1 MSSPDLFVVCKNCQA
16 EVSPYITEC
25 PYCGTRL
32 RKRAPRI
39 DRPDAPAAPS
49 GRSGRSKPSKAP
61 KRGAGLG
68 ARARGPS
75 RRKAKHTNPSNAM
88 QRLGKLRSGEIPG
101 IRGDE
106 LARPYATMVLVALSF
121 GLWLSLAFYVFTDFA
136 ITAVG
141 GDPWRFF
148 TASLL
153 NDGTAAQFAAV
164 LGIGLFGVLL
174 ERRHGPIAVVALFL
188 LCGPGALAVASAI
201 DVESLVFG
209 SHGAALGLLCAWL
222 VPVLLARRGA
232 DGDDDADLL
241 GVLVIAAVLLLVP
254 LLSQGSAVAGVIGA
268 AFGALAGLG
277 YAAAAGRSRA

>member
-39 DRPDAPAAPS
+39 ERPDAPV
-49 GRSGRSKPSKAP
+49 KPP
-61 KRGAGLG
+61 KRGPRIGGRGG
-68 ARARGPS
+68 ARHRQQSSA
-75 RRKAKHTNPSNAM
+75 
-88 QRLGKLRSGEIPG
+88 QRLGRLRSGEIPG

-106 LARPYATMVLVALSF
+106 HGRPYATMVLVAMSF
-121 GLWLSLAFYVFTDFA
+121 GLWLSLAFYVRSDFA
-136 ITAVG
+136 ISAIG

-148 TASLL
+148 TAAFL

-164 LGIGLFGVLL
+164 LGIGLFGWLI
-174 ERRHGPIAVVALFL
+174 ERRHGPISVVAIFL
-188 LCGPGALAVASAI
+188 LCGPGALAAASAI
-201 DVESLVFG
+201 DPGTLVFG

-222 VPVLLARRGA
+222 VPVLLERGRT

-254 LLSQGSAVAGVIGA
+254 LLSQGNALAGLFGA
-268 AFGALAGLG
+268 AFGAVAGLG
-277 YAAAAGRSRA
+277 YALAARSRA

>member
-39 DRPDAPAAPS
+39 DRPDAPA
-49 GRSGRSKPSKAP
+49 KPAKPA
-61 KRGAGLG
+61 KRGPRVGGGGRGKAAGAKPKQ
-68 ARARGPS
+68 ARAKP
-75 RRKAKHTNPSNAM
+75 
-88 QRLGKLRSGEIPG
+88 RLGKLRNGEIPG
-101 IRGDE
+101 IRGEE
-106 LARPYATMVLVALSF
+106 LARPWATMVLVALSF
-121 GLWLSLAFYVFTDFA
+121 GLWLSLAFYVRADFA
-136 ITAVG
+136 VTAIG

-164 LGIGLFGVLL
+164 MGIGLFGFLV
-174 ERRHGPIAVVALFL
+174 ERRHGPVAVVLLFL

-201 DVESLVFG
+201 DAETLVFG

-222 VPVLLARRGA
+222 VPALLTRRDN
-232 DGDDDADLL
+232 DGDDDSDLL

-254 LLSQGSAVAGVIGA
+254 LLSQGSAVAGVIGG

-277 YAAAAGRSRA
+277 FAAARRSPA

>member
-39 DRPDAPAAPS
+39 ERPDAPVKPAKRGPRVGGRGRDPDRAARKPPKAAP
-49 GRSGRSKPSKAP
+49 
-61 KRGAGLG
+61 
-68 ARARGPS
+68 
-75 RRKAKHTNPSNAM
+75 
-88 QRLGKLRSGEIPG
+88 RLGKLRAGEIPG
-101 IRGDE
+101 IRGE
-106 LARPYATMVLVALSF
+106 EHRRPYATMVLVALSF
-121 GLWLSLAFYVFTDFA
+121 GLWLSLAFYVRADFA

-148 TASLL
+148 TAALV
-153 NDGTAAQFAAV
+153 NDGIAAQFAAV
-164 LGIGLFGVLL
+164 LGIGLFGWLI
-174 ERRHGPIAVVALFL
+174 ERRQGPIAVVLLFL
-188 LCGPGALAVASAI
+188 LCGPGALAAAAAV

-222 VPVLLARRGA
+222 VPVLLDRGGRG
-232 DGDDDADLL
+232 GDDDADLL

-254 LLSQGSAVAGVIGA
+254 LLSQGSA
-268 AFGALAGLG
+268 LAGLFG
-277 YAAAAGRSRA
+277 AVFGAVAGLGCALARRSPA

>member
-39 DRPDAPAAPS
+39 ERPDAPV
-49 GRSGRSKPSKAP
+49 KPP
-61 KRGAGLG
+61 KRGPRLGGRGGG
-68 ARARGPS
+68 ARPRQQSSA
-75 RRKAKHTNPSNAM
+75 
-88 QRLGKLRSGEIPG
+88 QRLGRLRSGEIPG

-106 LARPYATMVLVALSF
+106 HGRPYATMVLVAMSF
-121 GLWLSLAFYVFTDFA
+121 GLWLSLAFYVRADFA
-136 ITAVG
+136 ISAIG

-148 TASLL
+148 TAAFL

-164 LGIGLFGVLL
+164 LGIGLFGWLI

-188 LCGPGALAVASAI
+188 LCGPGALAAASAI
-201 DVESLVFG
+201 DPGTLVFG

-222 VPVLLARRGA
+222 VPVLLERSRG

-254 LLSQGSAVAGVIGA
+254 LLSQGSALAGLFGA
-268 AFGALAGLG
+268 AFGAIAGLG
-277 YAAAAGRSRA
+277 FGVARRSRA